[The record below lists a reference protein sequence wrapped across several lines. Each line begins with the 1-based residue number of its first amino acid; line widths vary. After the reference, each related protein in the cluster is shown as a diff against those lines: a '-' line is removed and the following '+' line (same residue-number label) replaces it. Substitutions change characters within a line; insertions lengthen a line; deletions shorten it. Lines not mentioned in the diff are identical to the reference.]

1 MTTPIFTTPEA
12 VESLRPDIHQFPPE
26 DLLPDALIITATTK
40 VGVVA
45 GDAPVVRCPFI
56 DVDNVEFVPEGA
68 EIGVAPIDSKEAVI
82 ATGALAVVTV
92 VSVDQ
97 YQQTGVGGLLA
108 NELRR
113 AMTQKADAAL
123 ISQAAPTAPAITPP
137 PGLLNQPHATG
148 GTVEDDL
155 DAVVDGIAAVE
166 ADGGK
171 VDLIIASPQSW
182 AAVSKLKTAEDSNE
196 SLLGPAGVAAE
207 RVLLSVPV
215 VVNAAMPADG
225 LLLLEKRSVLSAY
238 GVLELANSEH
248 SNFRR
253 RAVETRL
260 WWRVGAVIA
269 RPERVVELDVEGVHV
284 EGEPVK
290 KAAKKLRG

>member
-12 VESLRPDIHQFPPE
+12 VESLRPDVHQFPPE

-56 DVDNVEFVPEGA
+56 DVDNVDFVPEGS
-68 EIGVAPIDSKEAVI
+68 EIGVAPVDSREAVI

-97 YQQTGVGGLLA
+97 YRQNGVSTLLA
-108 NELRR
+108 TELRR

-123 ISQAAPTAPAITPP
+123 LSQEAPTSPAVTPP
-137 PGLLNQPHATG
+137 AGLLNQPHETG
-148 GTVEDDL
+148 GTVTDDL

-166 ADGGK
+166 ADGGQ

-182 AAVSKLKTAEDSNE
+182 AAVSKLKVADDWNQ

-215 VVNAAMPADG
+215 TVNAAMPADG

-269 RPERVVELDVEGVHV
+269 RPARVIELTVAGVV
-284 EGEPVK
+284 GTGEPVK
-290 KAAKKLRG
+290 KAAKKLPE